1 MLDLIA
7 ASSQVRIRE
16 ICTTVTMRK
25 RQDEHVTK
33 DKVSSPIL
41 KKLILFISEAL
52 RTAFSTS
59 FCTNN
64 TMQKTSSLHV
74 QEKVALEVP
83 RKVIQFYVWMSN
95 QRPAK
100 FFYFDTKVCSYWL
113 CGLLHAP
120 YTDSIKSCLPKGNFL
135 FLLDSA
141 VSWLRFSDSAVSYSL
156 QSWSP
161 LCLCTPRKI
170 DDRFANYLR

>member
-59 FCTNN
+59 FWTNN

-120 YTDSIKSCLPKGNFL
+120 YTDSIKSCLPKGNFP

-161 LCLCTPRKI
+161 LCLCTPWKI